1 MIAIEFEEPQI
12 KLCECCGQ
20 EVVTL
25 TRFVHQDDNAF
36 AIYHI
41 KFTRGHSPKVAYGL
55 IGLGE
60 WGDDAQPKDRIAFP
74 FRIWT
79 NEINY
84 QVGLV
89 DAEESPWSQVTYLGQ
104 ILNRDEGLKH
114 EWIKDVFHITDHIV
128 LDDKIVIAYFT
139 KSDD

>member
-1 MIAIEFEEPQI
+1 MIEIEFEELQI
-12 KLCECCGQ
+12 KICDCCGQ
-20 EVVTL
+20 EIVTL
-25 TRFVHQDDNAF
+25 TRFVHQDDSAF
-36 AIYHI
+36 AIYYV

-60 WGDDAQPKDRIAFP
+60 WGDEAEPKDRLAFP

-79 NEINY
+79 NETNY

-89 DAEESPWSQVTYLGQ
+89 DADESPLSHVTYLGQ

-128 LDDKIVIAYFT
+128 TDDKIVIDYFT
-139 KSDD
+139 KSGE